1 MGVKFNTMEFIT
13 LEQQAKN
20 IVYQYAGSPT
30 ELQRQLKQIK
40 IRYVVVRRGG
50 MVKYV
55 LRGKGINRTEV
66 KL

>member
-1 MGVKFNTMEFIT
+1 MEFMT
-13 LEQQAKN
+13 AEQQAKQ

-30 ELQRQLKQIK
+30 ELERQLKQLKIK
-40 IRYVVVRRGG
+40 YVVVRRGG

-55 LRGKGINRTEV
+55 LRGKTINRTEV